1 MSASQAFAQQG
12 GPLSANASKNVRAL
26 MIEDNTADA
35 RLLREILAEA
45 EQIEFRLTVAN
56 SLAEGT
62 ANLKRGE
69 FDIVLLDLNL
79 PDSQGL
85 DSVSQL
91 LAEHA
96 RTPVVVLTGTESDEL
111 GLLAVAAGAQD
122 FLTKDQLNRA
132 SAVRTIRFAIER
144 FQALSR
150 QQYEAVRETGEK
162 MQDEIGRLAASL
174 DEAGES
180 TGSYRDSL
188 GTLAKELNDGLQSG
202 DVANLIERLSAATLE
217 MHRRTA
223 SLEDQLKESAETINT
238 LSQDLE
244 VTMLEAITDALTG
257 LFNRKAF
264 DDRLEQ
270 AVAVCRDEGTPLSL
284 LMIDIDHFK
293 KFNDTWGHQVGD
305 QVLRLVGQSLRMNVK
320 GKDTAARYGGEEM
333 ALILPDTAVDNA
345 VILAEQIRKIIGSM
359 NIVKKKTRENIGPV
373 TVSIGAAQFSPGES
387 AADLVS
393 RADYALYAAKEAGR
407 NRVTRAT

>member
-180 TGSYRDSL
+180 TGSYRESL

-270 AVAVCRDEGTPLSL
+270 AVAVCRDEGTSLSL

-333 ALILPDTAVDNA
+333 ALILPDTPVENA
-345 VILAEQIRKIIGSM
+345 VVLAEQIRKIIGSM

-373 TVSIGAAQFSPGES
+373 TVSIGAAQFSPGEA